1 MKKEVYLTDT
11 VTDESGA
18 DIAVMKVVLDGDGSV
33 PNIMT
38 QGLTVGYHDDG
49 TPILPDDND
58 GLLKQAHQK
67 MMAAAI
73 KEQKQLTKEN
83 GMDPSVVNK
92 YGDEH
97 RETIKPTAQQ
107 TLTAGMMKDIATM
120 KIQIAQLTKE
130 ESNNAK

>member
-11 VTDESGA
+11 VTNDAGT
-18 DIAVMKVVLDGDGSV
+18 DIAIMKVVLNGDGSV

-38 QGLTVGYHDDG
+38 QGLTVGYNDDG
-49 TPILPDDND
+49 TPIVPNDDD
-58 GLLKQAHQK
+58 LLKQAHQK

-73 KEQKQLTKEN
+73 KEQKELTEAN
-83 GMDPSVVNK
+83 GKDPSVVNE
-92 YGDEH
+92 YGAEH
-97 RETIKPTAQQ
+97 QATVKPTAQQ

>member
-11 VTDESGA
+11 VTNDAGT

-38 QGLTVGYHDDG
+38 QGLTVGYRDDG
-49 TPILPDDND
+49 TPIIPDDD
-58 GLLKQAHQK
+58 DLLKQAHQK

-73 KEQKQLTKEN
+73 KEQKQLTEDN
-83 GMDPSVVNK
+83 GKDPSVVNK
-92 YGDEH
+92 YGAEH
-97 RETIKPTAQQ
+97 QTTVKPTVQQ

-120 KIQIAQLTKE
+120 KIQIAKLTKE
-130 ESNNAK
+130 ENNDAK

>member
-11 VTDESGA
+11 VTDDSGA
-18 DIAVMKVVLDGDGSV
+18 DVAVMKVVLNGDGSV

-38 QGLTVGYHDDG
+38 RGVTVGYHDDG
-49 TPILPDDND
+49 TPIAAVDDD
-58 GLLKQAHQK
+58 LLKQKQQE
-67 MMAAAI
+67 MMAVAI

-92 YGDEH
+92 YGAEH
-97 RETIKPTAQQ
+97 QMTPKPTAQQ
-107 TLTAGMMKDIATM
+107 TLTAGMMKDIAAM

-130 ESNNAK
+130 EDKDAK

>member
-11 VTDESGA
+11 VTNDAGT

-38 QGLTVGYHDDG
+38 QGLTVGYRDDG
-49 TPILPDDND
+49 TPIIPDDD
-58 GLLKQAHQK
+58 DLLKQAHQK

-73 KEQKQLTKEN
+73 KEQKQLTEDN
-83 GMDPSVVNK
+83 GKDPSVVNK
-92 YGDEH
+92 YGAEH
-97 RETIKPTAQQ
+97 QTTVKPTAQQ

-120 KIQIAQLTKE
+120 KIQIAKLTKE
-130 ESNNAK
+130 ENNDAK

>member
-38 QGLTVGYHDDG
+38 RGLTVGYHDDG

-58 GLLKQAHQK
+58 DLLKQAHQK

-73 KEQKQLTKEN
+73 KEQKQLTEAN
-83 GMDPSVVNK
+83 GKDPSVVNK
-92 YGDEH
+92 YGAEH
-97 RETIKPTAQQ
+97 QTTPKPTAQQ

-130 ESNNAK
+130 ENNNAK

>member
-11 VTDESGA
+11 VTNDAGT
-18 DIAVMKVVLDGDGSV
+18 DIAVMKVVLNGDGSV

-38 QGLTVGYHDDG
+38 QGITVGYNDDG
-49 TPILPDDND
+49 TPIVPDDD
-58 GLLKQAHQK
+58 DLLKQAHQK

-73 KEQKQLTKEN
+73 KEQKELTEAN
-83 GMDPSVVNK
+83 GKDPSVVNE
-92 YGDEH
+92 YGAEH
-97 RETIKPTAQQ
+97 QTTVKPTAQQ

-130 ESNNAK
+130 ENNDAK

>member
-1 MKKEVYLTDT
+1 MKKEVLLTDT
-11 VTDESGA
+11 VTDESGT
-18 DIAVMKVVLDGDGSV
+18 DIAVMKVVLNGDGSV

-49 TPILPDDND
+49 TPITDNNDD
-58 GLLKQAHQK
+58 LLKQAHQK

-73 KEQKQLTKEN
+73 KEQKRLTEAN
-83 GMDPSVVNK
+83 GKDPSVVNK
-92 YGDEH
+92 YGAEH
-97 RETIKPTAQQ
+97 QTTPKPTAQQ

-130 ESNNAK
+130 ENNDAK

>member
-11 VTDESGA
+11 VTNDAGT

-38 QGLTVGYHDDG
+38 QGLTVGYRDDG
-49 TPILPDDND
+49 TPIIPDDD
-58 GLLKQAHQK
+58 ELLKQAHQK

-73 KEQKQLTKEN
+73 KEQKQLTEDN
-83 GMDPSVVNK
+83 GKDPSVVNK
-92 YGDEH
+92 YGAEH
-97 RETIKPTAQQ
+97 QTTVKPTAQQ

-120 KIQIAQLTKE
+120 KIQIAKLTKE
-130 ESNNAK
+130 ENNDAK